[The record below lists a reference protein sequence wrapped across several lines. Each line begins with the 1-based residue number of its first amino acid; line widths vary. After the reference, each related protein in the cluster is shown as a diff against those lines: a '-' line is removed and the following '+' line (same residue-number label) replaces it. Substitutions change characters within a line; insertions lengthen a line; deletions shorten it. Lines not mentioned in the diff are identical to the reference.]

1 MQRYSVI
8 ISLLLFSAFAA
19 TEQASGGVIL
29 VYHHVAPDTPPST
42 TISPENFRAHL
53 EYLRANDFNVIGLIE
68 MLDALQNR
76 QVIPEKSIAIT
87 FDDGYSSIYDTAF
100 PMLEEFG
107 FPFTLFVSTGP
118 IDRAQPNYM
127 TWENIKEM
135 ASAGVTIAN
144 HLVEHPY
151 MLNKLQGEA
160 EVDWI
165 SRMRQEILE
174 AQMAITRHTGQ
185 DNKLLA
191 YPYGEYDNTI
201 KSLSEELG
209 FIGLAQNS
217 GAVGFNSDFL
227 ALPRFP
233 LASIYANL
241 NTAKVKFGT
250 KAFNV
255 EQLAPLSP
263 VTSESR
269 PTATLKFS
277 SGDYHFDQ
285 IACFSSGKAMKLSWS
300 DTQDGV
306 LTIEPVDDLSG
317 RRSRY
322 ICTAPDVGN
331 GSKAGSD
338 RFFWYSIQWI
348 NLSD

>member
-1 MQRYSVI
+1 MQRYSFI
-8 ISLLLFSAFAA
+8 FCLFLLSSAFVRGQ
-19 TEQASGGVIL
+19 ENSGVVL
-29 VYHHVAPDTPPST
+29 LYHHVASDTPPST
-42 TISPENFRAHL
+42 TISPETFRSHL
-53 EYLRANDFNVIGLIE
+53 EYLRANDFNVIGLSE
-68 MLDALQNR
+68 MVVALQNR
-76 QVIPEKSIAIT
+76 QAIPEKSIAIT

-118 IDRAQPNYM
+118 IDRAQRNYM
-127 TWENIKEM
+127 TWENINEM

-151 MLNKLQGEA
+151 MLAKLPEETDA
-160 EVDWI
+160 NWI
-165 SRMRQEILE
+165 NRMRQEIQE
-174 AQMAITRHTGQ
+174 AQKTIARHTNQ
-185 DNKLLA
+185 DNKFLA
-191 YPYGEYDNTI
+191 YPYGEYDNNI
-201 KSLSEELG
+201 KSLSAELG
-209 FIGLAQNS
+209 FIGFAQNS
-217 GAVGFNSDFL
+217 GAVGFDSDFL

-255 EQLAPLSP
+255 KQRSPLSP

-269 PTATLKFS
+269 PSATLKFS
-277 SGDYHFDQ
+277 SGNYRLEQ
-285 IACFSSGKAMKLSWS
+285 IACFSNSEAMNISWS
-300 DTQDGV
+300 DTEEGV
-306 LTIEPVDDLSG
+306 LTIRPKADISG

-322 ICTAPDVGN
+322 ICTAPDVGSE
-331 GSKAGSD
+331 G
-338 RFFWYSIQWI
+338 FFWYSVQWI